1 MRLNTMIYI
10 KEMLEKEVERRKKSY
25 KKAGDILEEK
35 EREAG
40 VQWNTSDDRVDDNIK
55 LYRDIKHTQR
65 EALTEA
71 QDALEDFLSK
81 EWN

>member
-1 MRLNTMIYI
+1 MIYI

>member
-1 MRLNTMIYI
+1 MRLGTMIYI

-55 LYRDIKHTQR
+55 LYRNIKHTQR

-71 QDALEDFLSK
+71 QAALEDFLSK

>member
-10 KEMLEKEVERRKKSY
+10 KEMLEKEVERRKRSY

-40 VQWNTSDDRVDDNIK
+40 VQWNTSDDRVDDSIK

>member
-1 MRLNTMIYI
+1 MIYI

-25 KKAGDILEEK
+25 SKVWDILDEK

-40 VQWNTSDDRVDDNIK
+40 VQWNTPDNRVDDNIK
-55 LYRDIKHTQR
+55 LYRNIKHTQR
-65 EALTEA
+65 VALTEA
-71 QDALEDFLSK
+71 QAVLEDFLSN

>member
-81 EWN
+81 DWN